1 MRNLLFALSFLAMT
15 LVMYSC
21 ANSGNNADKRGKD
34 TSEKIKQKD
43 DGTIDLHIEKAS
55 CFNDNTNPSGNT
67 AEWTFIVSKPGRYKV
82 WLSSATIDTMDLQY
96 RSKVKI
102 SFQDE
107 WLDVKPVRDKIV
119 LNASDVK
126 YPYYRADSY
135 MGTFYIQE
143 PGEYSIQVISDKVI
157 AQSDNNHRT
166 SEPDHTKLISLF
178 LTPSTN

>member
-1 MRNLLFALSFLAMT
+1 MRNILFVLSFLAMT
-15 LVMYSC
+15 LVIFSC
-21 ANSGNNADKRGKD
+21 ANAGISTGKGGNN
-34 TSEKIKQKD
+34 TSEKIRQKD

-55 CFNDNTNPSGNT
+55 CVNDNTNPSGNT

-96 RSKVKI
+96 RGKVKI

-143 PGEYSIQVISDKVI
+143 PGEYSIQVISDKII
-157 AQSDNNHRT
+157 AKSDNSHR
-166 SEPDHTKLISLF
+166 SSDLDHTKLISLF

>member
-1 MRNLLFALSFLAMT
+1 MRHIKMVLLFLAMT
-15 LVMYSC
+15 LIIYSC
-21 ANSGNNADKRGKD
+21 ANSGNSPDKTISK
-34 TSEKIKQKD
+34 TSEKIKQND
-43 DGTIDLHIEKAS
+43 DGSIDLHIENAA

-82 WLSSATIDTMDLQY
+82 WISSATIDTMDLQY
-96 RSKVKI
+96 HNKVKI

-107 WLDVKPVRDKIV
+107 WLDIKPVRDKIV

-126 YPYYRADSY
+126 YPYFRADSY
-135 MGTFYIQE
+135 MGIFYIQE

-157 AQSDNNHRT
+157 AQSDNSLPA

-178 LTPSTN
+178 LTPSTQ